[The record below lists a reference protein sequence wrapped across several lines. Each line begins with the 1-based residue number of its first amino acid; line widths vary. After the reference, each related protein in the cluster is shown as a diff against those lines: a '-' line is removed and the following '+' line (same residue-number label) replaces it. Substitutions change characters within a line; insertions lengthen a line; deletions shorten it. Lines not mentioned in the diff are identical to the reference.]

1 MRHSLEVP
9 LRLITLEC
17 LILLLAL
24 SLAAAPAT
32 DVTGQWTAQTIM
44 GPSGAETPLPTTF
57 TFKVE
62 GAKLTGTVQSPRG
75 TFEILDGKIEGDAMK
90 FSILVTGGAKIK
102 ILYDGKVTA
111 DGIDFI
117 SHYEGSDRS
126 DHFLAKRLPA

>member
-1 MRHSLEVP
+1 

-17 LILLLAL
+17 VILLLAV

-32 DVTGQWTAQTIM
+32 DISGQWTAQTIM
-44 GPSGAETPLPTTF
+44 GPSGAESPLPTTF
-57 TFKVE
+57 TFTVE
-62 GAKLTGTVQSPRG
+62 GGKLTGTVQSPRG
-75 TFEILDGKIEGDAMK
+75 TFEILDGKIDGDSMK

-126 DHFLAKRLPA
+126 DHFVAKRLRA

>member
-1 MRHSLEVP
+1 M
-9 LRLITLEC
+9 RLITLEC
-17 LILLLAL
+17 VILLLAV
-24 SLAAAPAT
+24 SLAAAPTT
-32 DVTGQWTAQTIM
+32 DITGQWTAQTIM

-62 GAKLTGTVQSPRG
+62 GGKLTGTVQNSRG
-75 TFEILDGKIEGDAMK
+75 TFEILDGNIEGDSMK
-90 FSILVTGGAKIK
+90 FSILVTAGGKIK

>member
-1 MRHSLEVP
+1 M
-9 LRLITLEC
+9 RLITLEC
-17 LILLLAL
+17 VVLLLAV
-24 SLAAAPAT
+24 SLAAAPT
-32 DVTGQWTAQTIM
+32 SDVTGQWTAQTIM
-44 GPSGAETPLPTTF
+44 GPSGAESPLPTTF

-62 GAKLTGTVQSPRG
+62 GGKLTGTVQSPRG